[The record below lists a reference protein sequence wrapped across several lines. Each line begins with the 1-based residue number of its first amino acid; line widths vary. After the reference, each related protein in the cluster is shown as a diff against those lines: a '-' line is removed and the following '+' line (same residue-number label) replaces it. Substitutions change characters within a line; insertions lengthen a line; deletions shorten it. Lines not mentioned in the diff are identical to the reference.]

1 MEYGTL
7 LGVSLDNS
15 EQSSLQSLI
24 TKYYSNPLMTK
35 LLDTPVESH
44 YYCKINTKLLNEHR
58 YIIAITKKDNNRLQ
72 TKKYLKNISWISFQ
86 SRSISR
92 NYNINSINYNSNIL
106 DKIYLKSTENN
117 KKYTTYTCQ
126 QYPELVVYVLNKI
139 GHLYPPEA
147 TLCNALEEFS
157 TLINIKN

>member
-24 TKYYSNPLMTK
+24 TKYYGNPLMTK
-35 LLDTPVESH
+35 LLDTPTESH
-44 YYCKINTKLLNEHR
+44 YYCKINAKLLNEHR
-58 YIIAITKKDNNRLQ
+58 YIIAITRKDNNRLQ
-72 TKKYLKNISWISFQ
+72 TKKYLKNIDWISFQ
-86 SRSISR
+86 SRSITR
-92 NYNINSINYNSNIL
+92 NYNINSINYTSNIL
-106 DKIYLKSTENN
+106 DKIYLKTTEKNN
-117 KKYTTYTCQ
+117 KYTTYTSS